1 MGLSK
6 VIKGAQDEIGLL
18 SAARRSRGND
28 LRRTPMSRCINRR
41 GFIKKSLLTP
51 AAGALAVQA
60 AQNEARL
67 ANTAERSESSAGVQ
81 ASEATI
87 AKGKI
92 KNLEIGRLLLGGNL
106 LTHFTHSRDLRYV
119 YNLTAHYNTEEKILE
134 TMRIAEAHGI
144 DTLVIHTAPGVVSM
158 LKKYRY
164 KLGGKMK
171 WIICSTAQVDSEPEE
186 YAKQVQILVE
196 EGVDAIYL
204 WGVVADRLVSQ
215 GKVDMIARAVEIA
228 KDNGVPSGVGAHD
241 LRVVKECERNNI
253 DADFYIKTFHHHNY
267 KTAPRPDE
275 LKGATAEVPGYWCK
289 DPQEVIDY
297 MKEVEKPW
305 IAFKVMAA
313 GAIPPRDAFNY
324 AFENGA
330 DFVLAGMFDFEI
342 AEDVLVANAALKK
355 ANRVRPWRA

>member
-1 MGLSK
+1 
-6 VIKGAQDEIGLL
+6 
-18 SAARRSRGND
+18 
-28 LRRTPMSRCINRR
+28 MSQGIDRR

-51 AAGALAVQA
+51 AAGALAAQATQNKAQA
-60 AQNEARL
+60 ADSPKPSQ
-67 ANTAERSESSAGVQ
+67 SSPGVSSSA
-81 ASEATI
+81 ASLP
-87 AKGKI
+87 KGKI

-134 TMRIAEAHGI
+134 TMRIAEANGI
-144 DTLVIHTAPGVVSM
+144 DTLVIHTAPGVVGM

-171 WIICSTAQVDSEPEE
+171 WIICSTAQVDSDPGD
-186 YAKQVQILVE
+186 YTKQVRMLVE

-204 WGVVADRLVSQ
+204 WGVSADRLVAQ
-215 GKVDMIARAVEIA
+215 GKVDMIAKAVEIA

-241 LRVVKECERNNI
+241 LRVVKECEQNNV

-267 KTAPRPDE
+267 KSAPRADE
-275 LKGATAEVPGYWCK
+275 LKGVTAEVPGYWCK

-297 MKEVEKPW
+297 MKGVEKPW

-313 GAIPPRDAFNY
+313 GAIPPRDAFSY

-355 ANRVRPWRA
+355 ASRVRPWRA

>member
-1 MGLSK
+1 MQTTQNK
-6 VIKGAQDEIGLL
+6 AQAGE
-18 SAARRSRGND
+18 AVKRS
-28 LRRTPMSRCINRR
+28 
-41 GFIKKSLLTP
+41 
-51 AAGALAVQA
+51 Q
-60 AQNEARL
+60 
-67 ANTAERSESSAGVQ
+67 SSPGVP
-81 ASEATI
+81 ASEASLP
-87 AKGKI
+87 KGKI

-119 YNLTAHYNTEEKILE
+119 YNLTAHYNTEEKILD
-134 TMRIAEAHGI
+134 TMRIAEAHGV
-144 DTLVIHTAPGVVSM
+144 DTLVIHTAPGVVGM

-164 KLGGKMK
+164 RLGGKMK
-171 WIICSTAQVDSEPEE
+171 WIICSTAQVDSDPDD
-186 YAKQVQILVE
+186 YTKQVQMLVE

-204 WGVVADRLVSQ
+204 WGVSADRLVAQ
-215 GKVDMIARAVEIA
+215 GKVDMIAKAVEIA

-241 LRVVKECERNNI
+241 LRVVKECEQNNI

-267 KTAPRPDE
+267 KSAPRPDE
-275 LKGATAEVPGYWCK
+275 LTTVTAEVPGYWCK

-297 MKEVEKPW
+297 MKGVEKPW

-313 GAIPPRDAFNY
+313 GAIPPRNAFNY